1 MAHQA
6 TTLKPRLEGLG
17 KVGLEVVVHHLVE
30 HSLWGMW
37 PQLVH
42 TQLWSVGDTWFPS
55 MVTVHLSFTEADCGG
70 NTTAILIVF
79 STGITLIEPWW
90 SPVSVFLICDSFTET
105 GSR

>member
-1 MAHQA
+1 VVGENRAFPPPDLAVRLLMYVAHQA

-42 TQLWSVGDTWFPS
+42 TQLWSVGDTRFPS
-55 MVTVHLSFTEADCGG
+55 IVTVHLSFTEADCGG

-79 STGITLIEPWW
+79 ST
-90 SPVSVFLICDSFTET
+90 DSL
-105 GSR
+105 